1 MKTSKMAQAVDMRYM
16 KIQRLT
22 DLLCNKEEKVVDH
35 LIADGLHEP
44 FHVGKKIEIDG
55 SNIEIRQKRYGS
67 VELLKVTRS
76 WGAGSYSE

>member
-67 VELLKVTRS
+67 VEM
-76 WGAGSYSE
+76 